1 MLTKRTNILFDEELW
16 NILVA
21 EALRRKTSVGDLVR
35 FAARKIY
42 SDGGK
47 TIIKRKKKQSI
58 LDLAGKYKAIAVHKK
73 IDIDNIRDYI
83 DYSDL

>member
-1 MLTKRTNILFDEELW
+1 MRSCGIFSW
-16 NILVA
+16 
-21 EALRRKTSVGDLVR
+21 LRPQSEKTSVGDLVR

-47 TIIKRKKKQSI
+47 VVIKKKKEKSI
-58 LDLAGKYKAIAVHKK
+58 LDLAGSFKPRGKMKN

-83 DYSDL
+83 DYSNL